1 MDEIHLFTTTRAAAA
16 GIATAGAMATA
27 VNDDHNHVVAAIM
40 EAQNI
45 SVQYSMYG
53 CMG

>member
-1 MDEIHLFTTTRAAAA
+1 MAA
-16 GIATAGAMATA
+16 A

-45 SVQYSMYG
+45 SVQYSTYYCFQDQMQAHHNFFENS
-53 CMG
+53 CF